1 MSEHVGADAASSAQ
15 QGPHPGVLTDE
26 LMLVITREF
35 QVPISKVWSALTD
48 PDQAPAWWGPRG
60 FHTPRESI
68 DADLEIGGFYRA
80 CMIQSNTGQEH
91 WWSGVHTDIEPPNLL
106 VFTHAWDKPDGTRGF
121 ETEVTFQLEEIDGGT
136 RMTFTQGPFDTLD
149 NRDGS
154 GVGWR
159 ESFDRLAEYLRP
171 RE

>member
-1 MSEHVGADAASSAQ
+1 MSEHVGADAVSSAQ

-60 FHTPRESI
+60 FHAPRESI

>member
-1 MSEHVGADAASSAQ
+1 MSEHVSPDAAAPAR
-15 QGPHPGVLTDE
+15 QGAGPAGLADD

-35 QVPISKVWSALTD
+35 QVPIASVWSALTD
-48 PDQAPAWWGPRG
+48 PDQAPPWWGPRG

-68 DADLEIGGFYRA
+68 DATLEIGGFYRA
-80 CMIQSNTGQEH
+80 CMIQSTTGREY
-91 WWSGVHTDIEPPNLL
+91 WWSGVHTDVEPPNLL
-106 VFTHAWDKPDGTRGF
+106 VFTHAWDKSDGTRGF

-149 NRDGS
+149 NRDGH

-159 ESFDRLAEYLRP
+159 ESFDRLAEHLR
-171 RE
+171 RRV

>member
-1 MSEHVGADAASSAQ
+1 MSEQASPDAAHPAPQ
-15 QGPHPGVLTDE
+15 QPGGAALADD

-35 QVPISKVWSALTD
+35 QVPIATVWSALTD
-48 PDQAPAWWGPRG
+48 PEQAPAWWGPRG

-68 DADLEIGGFYRA
+68 DAVLEIGGVYRA
-80 CMIQSNTGQEH
+80 CMIQSSTGQEH
-91 WWSGVHTDIEPPNLL
+91 WWSGVHTDVEPPDLL

-149 NRDGS
+149 NRDGH

-159 ESFDRLAEYLRP
+159 ESFDRLAEHLRP
-171 RE
+171 RV

>member
-1 MSEHVGADAASSAQ
+1 MSEHVGADAAGSAQ
-15 QGPHPGVLTDE
+15 QGQHPGVLTDE

-35 QVPISKVWSALTD
+35 QVPISKVWSAVTD

>member
-1 MSEHVGADAASSAQ
+1 MSEHVGANAASSAQ
-15 QGPHPGVLTDE
+15 QGPHPGVLTGE